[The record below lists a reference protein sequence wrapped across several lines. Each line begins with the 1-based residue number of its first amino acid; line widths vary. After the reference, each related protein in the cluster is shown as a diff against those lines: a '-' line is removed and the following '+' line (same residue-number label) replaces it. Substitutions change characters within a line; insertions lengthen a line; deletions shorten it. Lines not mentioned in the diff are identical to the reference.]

1 MNLICK
7 SKCIISISSKVYWG
21 RKWVCLDA
29 SQYLRLK
36 LNVTVFYQLQNPICY
51 RFFSLLPQIWG
62 NSGLYRWGA
71 VKVVFLCSLLFKII
85 YPVFLWNAFYWH
97 TSQYT
102 SCFPWAHILK
112 LKFKTSLFYKLWLRY
127 PVLFISSE
135 WFPGLKFQL
144 LLGNSRIFW
153 DNLGVTSGPFY
164 CVSICVSCKHGFH
177 FKIYCPCSKC
187 HLKKY
192 RHFITLETSDCTVQ
206 HSFTNFIKHL
216 LSLSVN
222 GREYWD

>member
-1 MNLICK
+1 MESFINLICK
-7 SKCIISISSKVYWG
+7 SKCITSISSKVYWG

-29 SQYLRLK
+29 SQYLILK
-36 LNVTVFYQLQNPICY
+36 LNVTVFYQLQNSICY
-51 RFFSLLPQIWG
+51 RSFSLLPQIWR
-62 NSGLYRWGA
+62 NSGLHRWGT
-71 VKVVFLCSLLFKII
+71 VKVVFLSSLLFKVI
-85 YPVFLWNAFYWH
+85 YPVFLQNAFYWH
-97 TSQYT
+97 ISQYM
-102 SCFPWAHILK
+102 SYFPWAHVLK
-112 LKFKTSLFYKLWLRY
+112 LKLRLRY

-135 WFPGLKFQL
+135 WFPGLKFQP

-153 DNLGVTSGPFY
+153 DNLGVTSDPFHWI
-164 CVSICVSCKHGFH
+164 SICVSCKHGFH
-177 FKIYCPCSKC
+177 FKIYCPCLKC

-192 RHFITLETSDCTVQ
+192 RHLITLETFDCTVQ